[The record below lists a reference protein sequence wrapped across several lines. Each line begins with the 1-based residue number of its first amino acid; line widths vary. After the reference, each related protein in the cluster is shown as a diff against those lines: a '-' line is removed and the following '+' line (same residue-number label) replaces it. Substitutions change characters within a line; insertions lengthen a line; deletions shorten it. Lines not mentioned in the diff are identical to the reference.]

1 VEPAASFARWAAVN
15 GSRVVEVNLE
25 RTPISEVADVSLL
38 GPAGT
43 LLPRLVAA
51 IG

>member
-1 VEPAASFARWAAVN
+1 
-15 GSRVVEVNLE
+15 VNLE